1 MELTILLSKVFGIYL
16 ITMGLVMII
25 RRDHFMFIVNTFP
38 EERLLRFM
46 VGIIMFVAG
55 VFLILQHNDW
65 SSLPAGLV
73 SLLGWM
79 MALKAL
85 VYMNLSDRAI
95 KKWIGLVNVPSRYIW
110 GGLISILLGIY
121 LINFSFGLGWF

>member
-16 ITMGLVMII
+16 VVMGLTMFF

-38 EERLLRFM
+38 NERVLRFF
-46 VGIIMFVAG
+46 VGIIMFIAG
-55 VFLILQHNDW
+55 VFLILTHNDW
-65 SSLPAGLV
+65 SSFPSGLI

-79 MALKAL
+79 MTLKAL

-95 KKWIGLVNVPSRYIW
+95 KKWVGLVNVPGRYIW
-110 GGLISILLGIY
+110 GSIISVLLGVY
-121 LINFSFGLGWF
+121 LLNFSFGLNWF